1 MRNKILLFA
10 TLLLFPLLAIA
21 QNQKKVAVYV
31 MGEDSGIKDVLESK
45 LVSVISRSEDFVA
58 VERTE
63 AFLAQLSKEQKYQR
77 TGAVDDSELSR
88 LGKQFGV
95 QYICVAEI
103 SEAFSEKYLSARL
116 IDVESAQVEYS
127 ASSSGA
133 IQNVSTAIN
142 AAEAVSEE
150 LLSSFGKSRQSNVK
164 KVAVYVVR
172 NDAGKNIG
180 KVLGD
185 KLVGGFTNSGRYVAV
200 ERTNGFLQQL
210 NKEQK
215 YQRTGAVNDNDISRL
230 GKQFGV
236 QYVCVAKVSDVYGE
250 KFISARL
257 IDVETAEVVNSQDV
271 GGTINSMDICVNMTN
286 EIAFNLSKGTFAE
299 QAEETRIKA
308 AEEARIRAEQE
319 ARIKAEQEARIRAEQ
334 EARRREE
341 AEKERIERA
350 KQARVEKRKQEL
362 RKMLNDGY
370 VVLRDHDGIKWMV
383 CLEPIVLS
391 SKDYK
396 TAIEKGEKFSRC
408 GYYDWVVSSWESYN
422 VRNYAVSNEEMHDYV
437 SGKSDECINYIWYI
451 ANEFEH
457 YLGISF
463 PLWRNGYYWHSYD
476 TLAYK
481 KYSWSTKRNVL
492 FLDGVVSRE
501 LVDSSDGGLIFKS
514 RDSSKFKQYSQA
526 AFAFLV
532 RRM

>member
-10 TLLLFPLLAIA
+10 TLLLFPLLTIA

-299 QAEETRIKA
+299 QAEE
-308 AEEARIRAEQE
+308 ARIRAEQE
-319 ARIKAEQEARIRAEQ
+319 ARIRAEQEARIRAEQ

-350 KQARVEKRKQEL
+350 KQARIEKRKQEL

-370 VVLRDHDGIKWMV
+370 VVLRDNDGIKWMV
-383 CLEPIVLS
+383 CLEPIILS
-391 SKDYK
+391 AKEYK
-396 TAIEKGEKFSRC
+396 TAIEKRVAYSRC
-408 GYYDWVVSSWESYN
+408 GYSDWI
-422 VRNYAVSNEEMHDYV
+422 VSNRKNFNVLQNMSWDVRDDEMEEFI
-437 SGKSDECINYIWYI
+437 SGKSNDCINNLCYIT
-451 ANEFEH
+451 NEFEH
-457 YLGISF
+457 YLGKTV
-463 PLWRNGYYWHSYD
+463 PLCKSGDYWYMPDIIDWRR
-476 TLAYK
+476 
-481 KYSWSTKRNVL
+481 YSWKTRNMF
-492 FLDGVVSRE
+492 FLDGV
-501 LVDSSDGGLIFKS
+501 DGRALSNSGGSLIFKS
-514 RDSSKFKQYSQA
+514 RDSSKFHQHSKA